1 MTRYATIIP
10 PVKRI
15 EVELVHLLKE
25 FKLAEK
31 PDSSH
36 LSPTH
41 SRPPRPILRNYIEI
55 ISIAFVDVLTEL
67 RRSFLLLG
75 YGALFLFFT
84 EIATML
90 TNRKRRSLHDFIAGS
105 VVVKLYNQ
113 PMERAA

>member
-36 LSPTH
+36 LSPTRH
-41 SRPPRPILRNYIEI
+41 DQSFATILDYLNSVCRR
-55 ISIAFVDVLTEL
+55 VDGASSMVSSARL
-67 RRSFLLLG
+67 RRTVVVFI
-75 YGALFLFFT
+75 